1 MITKFAHKNVALP
14 IHCHS
19 VGVAELSDGAL
30 SVSMAHLASARQRG
44 HQALRR
50 DLTDAIVPRVGHY
63 NIAVP
68 VHRHS
73 PGAEEFRGVAFSVL
87 IATLTSARQCRHY
100 CGYRHI

>member
-1 MITKFAHKNVALP
+1 MITTVAHKNVALP

-19 VGVAELSDGAL
+19 KRAVELSGGAL
-30 SVSMAHLASARQRG
+30 SVSMAHHASARQRG

-50 DLTDAIVPRVGHY
+50 DLADAIVDEVGHY

-73 PGAEEFRGVAFSVL
+73 VRAGEFRGVTFSVL
-87 IATLTSARQCRHY
+87 IATYASAR
-100 CGYRHI
+100 